1 MGDQNTILDAAN
13 ARHLIR
19 RAGFGAPLD
28 QVANFTGMTRGE
40 AADEL
45 LNFTPANFRPNAAR
59 NDRDKAHNKW
69 LKYMVKARFP
79 LQEKLVLFWHDHF
92 STNITT
98 VQDVTF
104 MANQNRTL
112 RRNCKGNMRDLVK
125 AINVDAAGALRRNVW
140 H

>member
-28 QVANFTGMTRGE
+28 QVASFTGMTRGE

-69 LKYMVKARFP
+69 LKYMIKARFP
-79 LQEKLVLFWHDHF
+79 LQGEARPLLARPL
-92 STNITT
+92 SR
-98 VQDVTF
+98 
-104 MANQNRTL
+104 RTS
-112 RRNCKGNMRDLVK
+112 RPCRT
-125 AINVDAAGALRRNVW
+125 
-140 H
+140 